1 MLDMTEVKAGYGDRI
16 ILNGV
21 SLSITAG
28 DRISLIG
35 HNGAGKSTILKAI
48 TGQIRTVGGEIRFL
62 GTRIDGLS
70 PEALVRHG
78 IVQVPAGRR
87 VFQQLTVR
95 QNLDMGAFTRGDADE
110 IASDLERMMAQFPT
124 LSRKA
129 NARAGTLSGGEQQM
143 LAIAR
148 GLMARPQLL
157 LVDEPSLGLSPLM
170 VDEVFAFLAE
180 MTAGGMSLVLAEQ
193 NVRKA
198 LAVTDRA
205 IVLSQGAIVA
215 EMASDALLSD
225 EGFRRAY
232 LGAE

>member
-1 MLDMTEVKAGYGDRI
+1 MLELNAVKAGYGDRI
-16 ILNGV
+16 ILNGLN
-21 SLSITAG
+21 LSISAG

-48 TGQIRTVGGEIRFL
+48 TGQIRTVGGEISFL
-62 GTRIDGLS
+62 GKRINGQT
-70 PEALVRHG
+70 PEALVRQG

-95 QNLDMGAFTRGDADE
+95 QNLEMGAFTRSDKEG
-110 IASDLERMMAQFPT
+110 IARDVEHMMKQFPT
-124 LSRKA
+124 LARKA
-129 NARAGTLSGGEQQM
+129 QNRAGSMSGGEQQI

-148 GLMARPQLL
+148 ALMAQPKLL

-180 MTAGGMSLVLAEQ
+180 MTAGGMALVLAEQ

-198 LAVTDRA
+198 LAITTRA
-205 IVLSQGAIVA
+205 VVLSQGAIVGQ
-215 EMASDALLSD
+215 MSSDALLSD

-232 LGAE
+232 LGA

>member
-1 MLDMTEVKAGYGDRI
+1 MLEMTGIRAGYGDRI
-16 ILNGV
+16 ILNGLA
-21 SLSITAG
+21 LSISPG

-48 TGQIRTVGGEIRFL
+48 TGQIRTVGGETTFL
-62 GTRIDGLS
+62 GKRINGHP
-70 PEALVRHG
+70 PEALVRQG
-78 IVQVPAGRR
+78 IVLVPAGRR
-87 VFQQLTVR
+87 VFQQLTVH
-95 QNLDMGAFTRGDADE
+95 QNLEMGAFTR
-110 IASDLERMMAQFPT
+110 SDRQGISEDIESMMKQFPT
-124 LSRKA
+124 LARKA
-129 NARAGTLSGGEQQM
+129 GNRAGSLSGGEQQI

-148 GLMARPQLL
+148 ALMAQPKLL

-170 VDEVFAFLAE
+170 VDEVFTFLAN
-180 MTAGGMSLVLAEQ
+180 MTAGGMALVLAEQ

-198 LAVTDRA
+198 LAITNRA
-205 IVLSQGAIVA
+205 IVLAQGAIVA